1 MRLKIKGSVVP
12 GLLLLFATAAVAG
25 AGAGK
30 QGTLSGRW
38 ATDGATPYLQL
49 TAPGVPELFST
60 TVVWTLSEDPEG
72 VISGTSDFVAFDSL
86 GNEIVAAQL
95 DLVGSGT
102 SRSYAFAQS
111 DLSEPSNTGVTF
123 QCTLRGTSRMTCL
136 GTSTGALSP
145 LSLTLDLRRL
155 EDHDG
160 DSDSDS

>member
-1 MRLKIKGSVVP
+1 MRLKLKGFVTPVFS
-12 GLLLLFATAAVAG
+12 LLIAATAVSGVSAG
-25 AGAGK
+25 DRAA
-30 QGTLSGRW
+30 LSGRW

-49 TAPGVPELFST
+49 TAPGVPALFST

-72 VISGTSDFVAFDSL
+72 VVSGTSDFVAFDSL

-95 DLVGSGT
+95 ALVGSGT
-102 SRSYAFAQS
+102 GRSYAFAQS

-123 QCTLRGTSRMTCL
+123 QCTLRGTSRMTCQ